1 MALDEQDK
9 RWIEQTVTREV
20 IAAEERIVSA
30 LKDFVGERSEGV
42 ETKLLTAFQ
51 QWASPMEARMRTH
64 AAALKAFD
72 AEMEYHEDRL
82 RKLKGRPPAA

>member
-9 RWIEQTVTREV
+9 QWIQENVTQQI
-20 IAAEERIVSA
+20 IAAEERIISA
-30 LKDFVGERSEGV
+30 LKAFVSERSEQV
-42 ETKLLTAFQ
+42 ETRLLTAFQ

-64 AAALKAFD
+64 AAAIKAID

-82 RKLKGRPPAA
+82 KRLEGRSPAQ

>member
-1 MALDEQDK
+1 
-9 RWIEQTVTREV
+9 
-20 IAAEERIVSA
+20 
-30 LKDFVGERSEGV
+30 
-42 ETKLLTAFQ
+42 LLTAFQ

-82 RKLKGRPPAA
+82 RKLEGRPPAA

>member
-9 RWIEQTVTREV
+9 RWIEQTVPREV

-64 AAALKAFD
+64 APLSKPS
-72 AEMEYHEDRL
+72 MPRWSTT
-82 RKLKGRPPAA
+82 KTG